1 MMDPLTAAIFDIATD
16 PATTPYRA
24 TRALHAAGAGDWAC
38 YELADRKMWVRMGAD
53 WATLADLAE
62 SVA

>member
-1 MMDPLTAAIFDIATD
+1 V
-16 PATTPYRA
+16 TPYRA